1 MSLELILGPMFA
13 GKTSALQAI
22 IRRHEALSLSCVAYK
37 PQIDDRYGADEFLY
51 NHDKVKVAA
60 HPTQTL
66 LQNLETA
73 DYKAARLV
81 IVEEGQFF
89 RDLVPFVVHAVETDS
104 KHVVVAGLDG
114 DRYRKPFGDLLQLV
128 PLADRITKL
137 TSFCKI
143 CADGTQALF
152 TYGRPA
158 TENTIHVGG
167 ADVYMPVCRKH
178 YIRLSL
184 EDQPDLKSTK

>member
-22 IRRHEALSLSCVAYK
+22 IRRHEALGLSCVAYK
-37 PQIDDRYGADEFLY
+37 PQIDTRYGADEFLY

-66 LQNLETA
+66 LQNLETPE
-73 DYKAARLV
+73 YKQARLV

-89 RDLVPFVVHAVETDS
+89 ADIVPFVLQAVETDT

-137 TSFCKI
+137 TSFCKM
-143 CADGTQALF
+143 CADGTLALF

-158 TENTIHVGG
+158 TENTVHVGG

-178 YIRLSL
+178 YISL
-184 EDQPDLKSTK
+184 ISSDQGDSQPTT